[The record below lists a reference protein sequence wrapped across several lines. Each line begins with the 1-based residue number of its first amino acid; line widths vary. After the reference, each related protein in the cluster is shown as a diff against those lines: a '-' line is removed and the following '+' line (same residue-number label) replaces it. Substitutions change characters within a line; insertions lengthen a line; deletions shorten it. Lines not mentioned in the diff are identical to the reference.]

1 MARCISLPASKG
13 EFIGP
18 SVRASVVA
26 ATLKAVK
33 VTYGYSC
40 DVCLFVCLLIMY
52 LFVVC
57 LKH

>member
-40 DVCLFVCLLIMY
+40 DCLFVCLLIMY